1 MRFLTALATIVAV
14 LVSVSCEGN
23 SAATEPAACTG
34 LPRPGVPLA
43 FAPAQ
48 PPSRATARCLSAQYT
63 AVIGPQSWGNLPSV
77 IRKPDPGLAAWQE
90 RSLLYACNGCGLAGF
105 GLAWVRDHHP
115 SWILHSAQGTE
126 IHPQEHPG
134 WVLLDFAD
142 PKYQSA
148 WALHVRKSLAAG
160 GWTGV
165 NVIDADNDPD
175 WSDTPIDPATG
186 SLMTEARRRRHLAD
200 ALALI
205 RATLKIQGFSL
216 LADNGPPSVID
227 FFQVNSTDAVS
238 LRDGF
243 ARVSGPDWNTL
254 LRYFRHASGEG
265 VGTYVGDRPRL
276 TRAQEIYGLASFLLV
291 AIPRDSAYVAPAG
304 ASSPVYAIDPGTV
317 PTTPA
322 TADGPVWTR
331 TYPNATVAV
340 NPSDFAA
347 TVTLGSAGPVTL
359 GPRSA
364 AIEAS
369 GHLVTSG

>member
-1 MRFLTALATIVAV
+1 MRFLTALATLVAV
-14 LVSVSCEGN
+14 LMAVSCEGN
-23 SAATEPAACTG
+23 SAATEPAACSG
-34 LPRPGVPLA
+34 LKRPGVPLA

-48 PPSRATARCLSAQYT
+48 PPSLQTARCLSAQYT
-63 AVIGPQSWGNLPSV
+63 AVIGPQSWGKLPSV
-77 IRKPDPGLAAWQE
+77 IRKPDPNMAAWQQ

-115 SWILHSAQGTE
+115 AWILHSAQGTE
-126 IHPQEHPG
+126 VHPQEHPG

-165 NVIDADNDPD
+165 NMIDADNDPD

-186 SLMTEARRRRHLAD
+186 GLMTDAARRRHLAD
-200 ALALI
+200 ALALV
-205 RATLKIQGFSL
+205 RATLKIQGYSL
-216 LADNGPPSVID
+216 LANNGPPTVID

-243 ARVSGPDWNTL
+243 ARVSGADWNAL
-254 LRYFRHASGEG
+254 LRYYRHASGEG
-265 VGTYVGDRPRL
+265 VGTYVADQPGL
-276 TRAQEIYGLASFLLV
+276 TRAQALYGLASFMLV
-291 AIPRDSAYVAPAG
+291 AIPRDSAYDAPGSANN
-304 ASSPVYAIDPGTV
+304 PIYAIDPGTP

-340 NPSDFAA
+340 NPSDISA

-369 GHLVTSG
+369 GHLLTSG